1 MAYKRRTLEMQANQ
15 IEAVLAQNKVSGRV
29 QGGTVTPRYIRF
41 EIVTEMGS
49 KISKVTGLADE
60 IALALNK
67 RQARV
72 FREGGSIQVEVPRTQ
87 ADPVRLLPLC
97 EQLRE
102 VPPVTAV
109 LGLEQTGAPLL
120 LRLSSPDVAH
130 VLIAGTTGSGKTA
143 LARTL
148 LASLAMYNRQSQ
160 VQLVLIDPK
169 GRGFG
174 ALALLPHA
182 LGGVV
187 STPEAAVERLRW
199 LVMEMER
206 RDREAISRPA
216 IIVAVDELADLL
228 QSGGAA
234 VEAMLTR
241 LAQRGRE
248 AGIHVVACTQ
258 KPTAAL
264 IGGAMKANFP
274 IRLVG
279 AVASKDEARYASGVT
294 DSGAEK
300 LEGKGDFLLVSKGD
314 TVRFQAAW
322 IGSKD
327 FHCVAHSIGGGR
339 CGSGAWSQ
347 PLGAEVD
354 RRPTPANQPAP
365 PVYADGY
372 ERRPMRMLAERF
384 EDRQGAE
391 QEGTHDASEGLLR
404 KLGRL
409 LAPKDP
415 F

>member
-1 MAYKRRTLEMQANQ
+1 MAYRRRTLEMQANQ
-15 IEAVLAQNKVSGRV
+15 IEAVLAQHKVAGRV
-29 QGGTVTPRYIRF
+29 RGGTVTPRFVRF
-41 EIVTEMGS
+41 EIVTDMGA
-49 KISKVTGLADE
+49 KISKVTSLADE
-60 IALALNK
+60 IALALDK
-67 RQARV
+67 RQARI
-72 FREGGSIQVEVPRTQ
+72 FREGGSIQVEVPRSQ
-87 ADPVRLLPLC
+87 SDPVRLLPLC
-97 EQLRE
+97 GQLRQ
-102 VPPVTAV
+102 VPGVTAV

-120 LRLSSPDVAH
+120 LRLASPDVAH
-130 VLIAGTTGSGKTA
+130 VLIVGTTGSGKTA

-169 GRGFG
+169 GRGFA
-174 ALALLPHA
+174 ALAALPHA

-187 STPEAAVERLRW
+187 STAEAAIERLRW

-206 RDREAISRPA
+206 RDREQISRPA
-216 IIVAVDELADLL
+216 LIVAVDELADLL

-248 AGIHVVACTQ
+248 AGIHLVACTQ

-279 AVASKDEARYASGVT
+279 AVASKDEARYASGIT

-322 IGSKD
+322 IGSAD
-327 FHCVAHSIGGGR
+327 FHQVADGVCAGR
-339 CGSGAWSQ
+339 CGSGAWHLQ
-347 PLGAEVD
+347 PTLPV
-354 RRPTPANQPAP
+354 PTPAGN
-365 PVYADGY
+365 ADRSQGEQATWRGY
-372 ERRPMRMLAERF
+372 EGGGQRWSDPGDAGA
-384 EDRQGAE
+384 RQG
-391 QEGTHDASEGLLR
+391 GTSERLWR

-409 LAPKDP
+409 LAPKDA